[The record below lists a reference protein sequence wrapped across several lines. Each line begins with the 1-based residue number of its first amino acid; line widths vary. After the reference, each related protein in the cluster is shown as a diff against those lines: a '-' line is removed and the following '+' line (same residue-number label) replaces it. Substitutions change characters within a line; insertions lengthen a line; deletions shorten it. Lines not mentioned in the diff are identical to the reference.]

1 MFKDFFI
8 VIITME
14 QTKSRKEINKT
25 YYDNN
30 KDKLVANLL
39 KKVKCECGS
48 EVSYAYMH
56 KHKKS
61 GTHFKHLA
69 GF

>member
-14 QTKSRKEINKT
+14 STKSRKDINKT
-25 YYDNN
+25 YYDKN
-30 KDKLVANLL
+30 KEKIVANLL

-48 EVSYAYMH
+48 EVSYCYMS